1 MDVPPLS
8 DDESLVR
15 AFFCPEQHNGQ
26 EFLATA
32 VSLDDLKDRG
42 FSVDRPTLT
51 PLSVLTHRVT
61 TQQANKPDVREFTKF
76 SQLFYAKLKEDRDPA
91 GQDYFDV
98 QASPVT
104 ESEDEP
110 ANPGHASIYSA
121 DKSLGR
127 GGLRKVRTELIKHL
141 NNIVELENVAY
152 LPDAVHD

>member
-8 DDESLVR
+8 EDESLVR
-15 AFFCPEQHNGQ
+15 AFFCPEQHDGQ

-42 FSVDRPTLT
+42 FSVDRPILT
-51 PLSVLTHRVT
+51 PLSVLTHRVDS
-61 TQQANKPDVREFTKF
+61 QRANKPDVREFPKY
-76 SQLFYAKLKEDRDPA
+76 SQLFYAKLREDRDSA

-98 QASPVT
+98 QSSPISKT
-104 ESEDEP
+104 EDEP

-141 NNIVELENVAY
+141 NNIVDLETIAY
-152 LPDAVHD
+152 LRDPV

>member
-8 DDESLVR
+8 EDESLVR
-15 AFFCPEQHNGQ
+15 AFFCPEQHDGQ

-42 FSVDRPTLT
+42 FSVDRPILT
-51 PLSVLTHRVT
+51 PLSVLTHRVN
-61 TQQANKPDVREFTKF
+61 TQRANKPDVREFTKF
-76 SQLFYAKLKEDRDPA
+76 SQLFYAKLRDDRDPT

-98 QASPVT
+98 QASPVA
-104 ESEDEP
+104 ESADEP

-141 NNIVELENVAY
+141 NNIVDLENVAY
-152 LPDAVHD
+152 LRDSVQD